1 MFARC
6 PARSVA
12 ATALAAALMLVV
24 HGASHGQEPPPPAQL
39 TFHRDVVPILR
50 DKCLRC
56 HNPRKKDGA
65 LDVSTYAALLRGG
78 NSGPPLVAGNSKRSL
93 MIDMIFF
100 DEMPPKNQRPRVSSA
115 ELKLLERWIDA
126 GAPEGQPPEQ

>member
-1 MFARC
+1 LL
-6 PARSVA
+6 PAAWLLGAQR
-12 ATALAAALMLVV
+12 AAALLLVV
-24 HGASHGQEPPPPAQL
+24 LLVQGASRGTEPPPQL
-39 TFHRDVVPILR
+39 TFHRDVLPILR

-65 LDVSTYAALLRGG
+65 LDMSTYAGLLRGG
-78 NSGPPLVAGNSKRSL
+78 NSGPPLVVGNSRRSL

-115 ELKLLERWIDA
+115 ELKLLEEWIDA
-126 GAPEGQPPEQ
+126 GAAEGSPPGN